1 MTFGVGLRLDYSSV
15 QYLARP
21 FFVFRTKEEQ
31 AAAAV
36 GESQPVWPVKS
47 RQMSINVYKFFCP
60 KMISLE
66 EWKILK
72 TLQNL
77 PKNVSDSGEIIVVI
91 GHEKLPKGQ

>member
-1 MTFGVGLRLDYSSV
+1 
-15 QYLARP
+15 
-21 FFVFRTKEEQ
+21 
-31 AAAAV
+31 
-36 GESQPVWPVKS
+36 
-47 RQMSINVYKFFCP
+47 
-60 KMISLE
+60 MISLE